1 MYASTSDID
10 TYDRYNHLVF
20 QASTIFESSSNHQLS
35 IKATLMNLNIGY
47 LCPVL
52 TSSYQ

>member
-1 MYASTSDID
+1 MYAATSDIN
-10 TYDRYNHLVF
+10 TYDRYYYLVF
-20 QASTIFESSSNHQLS
+20 QASTIFESDSNCQLS